1 MGVRMPKTIIAT
13 SKAPAA
19 VGPYSQ
25 AVLAG
30 GFLFISGQIAID
42 PETGGL
48 TGGSSVEQTKRI
60 MRNIAA
66 ILEEAGASV
75 SDLVKCDI
83 FVTDLGQFKA
93 INDVYAEFFDTQP
106 PARATI
112 QVSALPLGVDVEI
125 AAVAY
130 VGD

>member
-1 MGVRMPKTIIAT
+1 MPKKIIAT
-13 SKAPAA
+13 NKAPAA

-42 PETGGL
+42 PKTGGL

-66 ILEEAGASV
+66 IIDEAGASV

-93 INDVYAEFFDTQP
+93 INDAYAEFFDTQP

-130 VGD
+130 VGH

>member
-1 MGVRMPKTIIAT
+1 MPKKIIAT
-13 SKAPAA
+13 NKAPAA

-42 PETGGL
+42 PKTGGL
-48 TGGSSVEQTKRI
+48 TGGSSAEQTKRI

-66 ILEEAGASV
+66 ILDEAGASV

-93 INDVYAEFFDTQP
+93 INDVYAQFFDTQP

-130 VGD
+130 VGH

>member
-1 MGVRMPKTIIAT
+1 MPKKIIAT
-13 SKAPAA
+13 NKAPAA

-25 AVLAG
+25 AVFAG

-42 PETGGL
+42 PKTGSL
-48 TGGSSVEQTKRI
+48 TGGSSAEQTRRI
-60 MRNIAA
+60 MSNIAA
-66 ILEEAGASV
+66 ILDEAGASL

-93 INDVYAEFFDTQP
+93 INDVYAEFFDDQP
-106 PARATI
+106 PARATV

-125 AAVAY
+125 AAVAA
-130 VGD
+130 VGH

>member
-1 MGVRMPKTIIAT
+1 MPKTIIAT

>member
-1 MGVRMPKTIIAT
+1 MPKKIIAT

-42 PETGGL
+42 PKTGSL
-48 TGGSSVEQTKRI
+48 IGGSSVEQTKRI

-66 ILEEAGASV
+66 ILDEAGASV
-75 SDLVKCDI
+75 SDLIKCDI

-93 INDVYAEFFDTQP
+93 VNDAYAELFDAQP

-130 VGD
+130 VGR

>member
-1 MGVRMPKTIIAT
+1 MRVRMPKKIIAT
-13 SKAPAA
+13 NKAPAA

-42 PETGGL
+42 PKTGGL
-48 TGGSSVEQTKRI
+48 TGGSSAEQTKRI

-66 ILEEAGASV
+66 ILDEAGASV

-93 INDVYAEFFDTQP
+93 INDVYAQFFDTQP

-130 VGD
+130 VGH

>member
-1 MGVRMPKTIIAT
+1 MPKKIIAT

-42 PETGGL
+42 PKTGGL
-48 TGGSSVEQTKRI
+48 TGGPSAEQTKRI
-60 MRNIAA
+60 MRNISA

-130 VGD
+130 VRH